1 VSGTAI
7 ARRPG
12 RVGRFWAAMPL
23 GMRAAA
29 LVLVLTVLAGAF
41 AQWLSPYDFRATHL
55 RERLLPP
62 FGFDGGTT
70 KYVLGTDNLGRDILS
85 RLLYATQ
92 ISIALAFCGT
102 LIAGLLGS
110 VLGFVA
116 AHRRGWVEDVIL
128 LLVDAQA
135 SLPFILIA
143 LAVMAFFGTDLW
155 LFIALLG
162 LNGWEKFARLVRGA
176 VLSAKES
183 GYAFA
188 ARGLGV
194 SPWRLYSRHVLP
206 NIANILIVQF
216 TLNLPDTVLLET
228 TLSFLGFGVQPPM
241 TSLGQ
246 MLGAGRNHLLSAPW
260 IALLPGAVIIG
271 VTLSVS
277 LLGDWLRDMLDPTSR
292 NAD

>member
-1 VSGTAI
+1 MSGTAI
-7 ARRPG
+7 GRRRG
-12 RVGRFWAAMPL
+12 RVGRIWAAMPL
-23 GMRAAA
+23 GMRVAA
-29 LVLVLTVLAGAF
+29 LVVVLAVVAGTF

-62 FGFDGGTT
+62 LGFEGGTT

-85 RLLYATQ
+85 RLLHATQ

-102 LIAGLLGS
+102 LIAGVLGS

-188 ARGLGV
+188 ARSLGV

-216 TLNLPDTVLLET
+216 TLNLPDTVLLES

-260 IALLPGAVIIG
+260 IALLPGAIIIG

-277 LLGDWLRDMLDPTSR
+277 LLGDWMRDMLDPTSR

>member
-1 VSGTAI
+1 MSGSAI

-12 RVGRFWAAMPL
+12 RFARLWTAMPL
-23 GMRAAA
+23 GMKVAA
-29 LVLVLTVLAGAF
+29 LVLVLAVLAGAF

-62 FGFDGGTT
+62 LGFGGTT
-70 KYVLGTDNLGRDILS
+70 KYVLGTDNLGRDLLS
-85 RLLYATQ
+85 RLLHATQ

-188 ARGLGV
+188 ARSLGAA
-194 SPWRLYSRHVLP
+194 PWRLYSRHILP
-206 NIANILIVQF
+206 NITNVLIVQF

-246 MLGAGRNHLLSAPW
+246 MLGAGRNHLLTAPW

-271 VTLSVS
+271 VTLTVS
-277 LLGDWLRDMLDPTSR
+277 LLGDWLRDILDPTSR